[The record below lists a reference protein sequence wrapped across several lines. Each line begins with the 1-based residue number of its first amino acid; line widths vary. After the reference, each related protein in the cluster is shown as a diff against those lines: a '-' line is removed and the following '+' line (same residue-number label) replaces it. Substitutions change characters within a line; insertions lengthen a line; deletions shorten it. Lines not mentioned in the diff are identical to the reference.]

1 MIIEYDSY
9 STSVSGI
16 FTQHIYVYVL
26 YECRVDVNILKV
38 SMVKVLPLCRF
49 PQNIRNRPI
58 LNIHKKMWEGVQL
71 FIEIDCNPS
80 RGTDSITP
88 DYDATERH
96 CHEVVTYARETRCEH
111 GPIVWIRVGGCC
123 T

>member
-1 MIIEYDSY
+1 MDGLQLDVRMMDDGGGGWSWVEVKDD
-9 STSVSGI
+9 
-16 FTQHIYVYVL
+16 VY
-26 YECRVDVNILKV
+26 
-38 SMVKVLPLCRF
+38 
-49 PQNIRNRPI
+49 
-58 LNIHKKMWEGVQL
+58 HGVQL
-71 FIEIDCNPS
+71 LIEIDCNPS

>member
-71 FIEIDCNPS
+71 FIEIDCNPLHPSNFPRYEWRATIVRLRDDRFGPLDPSPTPCILRCDS
-80 RGTDSITP
+80 R
-88 DYDATERH
+88 AT
-96 CHEVVTYARETRCEH
+96 
-111 GPIVWIRVGGCC
+111 I
-123 T
+123 